1 MFKIAENKMIRN
13 RPPWLSILAI
23 NKYISLSTCLNFIY
37 VLAAIIA
44 EKQVKEVEAQASLLL
59 DRLKPLKML
68 EENLNRNLS
77 EIKELISQARKQAA
91 SVSSIIPDLNGFTF
105 TF

>member
-1 MFKIAENKMIRN
+1 MLKVAEKKNDHK
-13 RPPWLSILAI
+13 LATLA
-23 NKYISLSTCLNFIY
+23 KYFSNFTLPQHFLYVSTALK
-37 VLAAIIA
+37 AG
-44 EKQVKEVEAQASLLL
+44 KQVKEVEAQASLLL

-91 SVSSIIPDLNGFTF
+91 SVSSIIPD
-105 TF
+105 

>member
-1 MFKIAENKMIRN
+1 MHQH
-13 RPPWLSILAI
+13 L
-23 NKYISLSTCLNFIY
+23 IY
-37 VLAAIIA
+37 VFTAITA

-91 SVSSIIPDLNGFTF
+91 SVSSVVPDLTGFTF
-105 TF
+105 TFSREVL

>member
-1 MFKIAENKMIRN
+1 MAKYFSNKQVHFSFN
-13 RPPWLSILAI
+13 LPQ
-23 NKYISLSTCLNFIY
+23 NFIY

-91 SVSSIIPDLNGFTF
+91 SVSSINTDLNDFTF

>member
-1 MFKIAENKMIRN
+1 MQHFV
-13 RPPWLSILAI
+13 
-23 NKYISLSTCLNFIY
+23 Y
-37 VLAAIIA
+37 VLTAITA

-59 DRLKPLKML
+59 DRLKPLRIL

-91 SVSSIIPDLNGFTF
+91 SVSSLILDLTDFTWSREVIRDKEPKIYCQHIWLF
-105 TF
+105 RGLT

>member
-1 MFKIAENKMIRN
+1 MAKYFSNKQAHFSFN
-13 RPPWLSILAI
+13 LPQ
-23 NKYISLSTCLNFIY
+23 NFIY

-44 EKQVKEVEAQASLLL
+44 EKQVKEVEARASLLL

-91 SVSSIIPDLNGFTF
+91 SVSSINTDLNDFTF

>member
-1 MFKIAENKMIRN
+1 MAKYFSNKQVRFSFN
-13 RPPWLSILAI
+13 LPQ
-23 NKYISLSTCLNFIY
+23 NFIY

-91 SVSSIIPDLNGFTF
+91 SVSSINTDLKDFTF